1 MPRNIILQCFIF
13 DYKEGFQINVF
24 EKKCPTIYSQIFT
37 VRLQAN
43 IYLANLCQ
51 MMARSVQR

>member
-43 IYLANLCQ
+43 IYLS
-51 MMARSVQR
+51 MA